1 MRNNEEFY
9 RIYKDVYDEQLID
22 TPWILPKL
30 EENALDR
37 LYGSEKKGEEAQA
50 AYLA

>member
-9 RIYKDVYDEQLID
+9 RIYKDVSDEQLID